1 MNKEP
6 ENVFE
11 DEGQEDDYEM
21 YDDDDDPD
29 KDPHMSSEVNVASP
43 ASQDMYNESF
53 QAVDDSY
60 DDSAQ
65 PESEHEPETE
75 APKIVKRKK
84 LNRDS
89 LKRRILANLDEGGR
103 LDEIIRPVDNTQTRF
118 YRRSKRNRVRPLNYW
133 SGQRALYK
141 YEVDLKG
148 NQVSTLVG
156 VSTESMEPRR
166 PMRMRPLKKKRVEN
180 DEVSGC

>member
-1 MNKEP
+1 
-6 ENVFE
+6 
-11 DEGQEDDYEM
+11 
-21 YDDDDDPD
+21 
-29 KDPHMSSEVNVASP
+29 MSSEVYVASP
-43 ASQDMYNESF
+43 ASQGMYNESF
-53 QAVDDSY
+53 QVDDSD

-65 PESEHEPETE
+65 PESDPELETE

-84 LNRDS
+84 LSRDS
-89 LKRRILANLDEGGR
+89 LKRRILANLDEGRR
-103 LDEIIRPVDNTQTRF
+103 LDEIIRPMDNTQARI

-148 NQVSTLVG
+148 NPVSTLVG

-166 PMRMRPLKKKRVEN
+166 PMRVRSVKKKRVERE
-180 DEVSGC
+180 EVSGWWFLGTWTCFLIFLFLF